1 MQTQIVGFWE
11 LRSSTPAVNFGER
24 VQMNFSPSGQLTY
37 GALDEGRWQVMLM
50 SYRVEGATLIT
61 DQPSSPREESTSFAL
76 LDDRTL
82 QLEFGGSECVFER
95 VPALSFELD
104 KH

>member
-1 MQTQIVGFWE
+1 
-11 LRSSTPAVNFGER
+11 
-24 VQMNFSPSGQLTY
+24 MNFRPSGQLTY
-37 GALDEGRWQVMLM
+37 GALNEGRWQVMLM

-76 LDDRTL
+76 LDERTL
-82 QLEFGGSECVFER
+82 QLEFGGSACVFER
-95 VPALSFELD
+95 VLALSFELD